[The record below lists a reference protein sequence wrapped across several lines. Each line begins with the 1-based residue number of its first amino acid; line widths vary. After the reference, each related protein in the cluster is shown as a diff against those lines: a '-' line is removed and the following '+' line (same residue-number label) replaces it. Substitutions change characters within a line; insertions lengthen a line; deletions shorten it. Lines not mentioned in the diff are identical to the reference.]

1 MNESIDI
8 SSIMIG
14 DHCKI
19 EKLIDDL
26 EEKTSYDFDDMKKSF
41 NQLEWEIE
49 KHIFAEEK
57 AIFTSYNPTDVK
69 EGYKILPELTKQ
81 HNYIINQMNKWRNDI
96 KNKRKITDIF
106 SFKKYIIKH
115 KKYEEKEVYPRLDK
129 SLDFE
134 QKKKIIS
141 KIKEII

>member
-57 AIFTSYNPTDVK
+57 AIFTDYNPKDAGQ
-69 EGYKILPELTKQ
+69 GYKMLPELTKQ
-81 HNYIINQMNKWRNDI
+81 HNYILNTLNNWHSDI
-96 KNKRKITDIF
+96 RKKKMLSDVY
-106 SFKKYIIKH
+106 SFKEYLVKH
-115 KKYEEKEVYPRLDK
+115 REFEEEKVYPKLEE
-129 SLDFE
+129 SLSDE
-134 QKKKIIS
+134 EKRHIIAKIN
-141 KIKEII
+141 ELV